1 MKSKLLKKI
10 LDKKNLQEQ
19 ILIQKQEG
27 KKIVF
32 TNGCFDILHLGH
44 LDLLQTAAG
53 FGDILIV
60 GLNSDSSIKKIKGE
74 KRPINN
80 QQTRTELLA
89 SLFYIDFV
97 VLFEEET
104 PEKLI
109 KIIQPDTIVKGGDYK
124 KSNIV
129 GASFVEEY
137 GGTVEIIPLKKG
149 LSSTNIIQKILEQN

>member
-10 LDKKNLQEQ
+10 LDKKNLQKQ